1 MTLPWTLA
9 LLALG
14 LGLVAVARWCES
26 RPRELGE
33 IRLFPTTIVLAIGV
47 TAAVVAAAHLVSLLT
62 GQPLKSRYMP

>member
-14 LGLVAVARWCES
+14 LGLIAVARWCES

-33 IRLFPTTIVLAIGV
+33 VRLFPTTLVLAIGV

-62 GQPLKSRYMP
+62 GQPLKGRYTP